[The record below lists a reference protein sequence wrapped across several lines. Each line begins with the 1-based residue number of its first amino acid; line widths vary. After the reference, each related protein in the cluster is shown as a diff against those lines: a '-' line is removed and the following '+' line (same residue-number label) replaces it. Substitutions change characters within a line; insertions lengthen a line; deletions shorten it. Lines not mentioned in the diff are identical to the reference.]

1 MDSDNFKQI
10 ETLMELDARHDA
22 ILASL
27 EELDKQI
34 EEAIRSAQETAT
46 TETEESLNDVVSS
59 DFRAF
64 SDGVVLN
71 VKRF

>member
-1 MDSDNFKQI
+1 MDNDKFKQI

-34 EEAIRSAQETAT
+34 EEAIRLAQEAAS
-46 TETEESLNDVVSS
+46 TEQNDAQSQTPTLVS
-59 DFRAF
+59 
-64 SDGVVLN
+64 
-71 VKRF
+71 